1 MSKLFKKLSVL
12 LFVFAI
18 FVVFEAKNIN
28 VFADDMFEYVETFD
42 SSNATGSYADGSF
55 TGVNGV
61 TWTYVH
67 SRNEGDYPIDGK
79 GIILRRND
87 EPSSLSAT
95 FQNGVGSFSFEY
107 RKAFT
112 GGTTRKYNVS
122 VTDKVGST
130 ITYEIPSFGGGSGE
144 DATVHVFTKTLNMPG
159 EVTIRIYAASNAQMT
174 IDNFK
179 WNEYSNEPDEP
190 EGIIAK
196 VTHVYDND
204 NQVTLELDARE
215 YGQDLEI
222 PVDAEGYTFA
232 FWVVNG
238 VVRKDLSNTSEN
250 FAVTEE
256 LEIQQVYY
264 KEGEHA
270 VLFVDSNGK
279 LLKTEYVS
287 NNASVSAPPTDNL
300 SKPGY
305 QVKSENKWLS
315 NEGSSSLESINSS
328 RVYVLQYEKVNLG
341 QYTITVGEDTQQY
354 GYNDIA
360 TVTAEVENF
369 THWEENGK
377 VVSTS
382 VEYSFTVTRNRTLV
396 PVSNPELLNTSRVI
410 LSDDLEVRDGYQT
423 FMAQIDLISGE
434 TIVEYGLVVSQNA
447 NDKYDD
453 IDLETEAVEK
463 AQGNVLHPITKE
475 FVMSFDTKYHVV
487 RAYLVT
493 RDGEGN
499 LTTVYSE
506 NQYSNAIIVN
516 FNTGGV
522 EGIENIVLV
531 KQGKVTAPENPEKEY
546 YIFDGWFAD
555 AELTIPFDFNQI
567 ITQDT
572 TIYAKWLED
581 LPTIAEVR
589 NVEIGEDVVFK
600 GIVTAIDG
608 DNVYV
613 QDETA
618 AIYLYNQYSKPV
630 ELSVGDLILVEG
642 KRTDY
647 GGLKEIDSNATITIE
662 SSGNTLPAIIDVDDF
677 DMLTQEYQSRRVS
690 ISDVTVKSQ
699 SGNNLVLTNGTK
711 DIMIYASNG
720 TPVYTHIQT
729 AIVGQQVV
737 VHEAF
742 VSWFNGLQLTI
753 LDVEKLEFIP
763 FSDEDYVDIA
773 AVEIEAEFDGKIFNM
788 DTEANLPVE
797 GPHGTTLTWSVEEP
811 ENAIVSG
818 KWMVVEVDTEVLLS
832 VTITKGD
839 AVIEDLP
846 IIITIKYIE
855 ASQVSAATFTFGDAK
870 YTQTST
876 KQDGGK
882 TMTVT
887 GGGTLNVTISSSTAY
902 WDDSANNSLRLGSSN
917 NTGSNIFTFASS
929 VKITKVT
936 VYASQYNGPVSLNV
950 DGQEQEI
957 TNATGSGYIGYEFV
971 LNNLSSFTISSVKT
985 SSSRL
990 QVQKIVIEYAPQA

>member
-28 VFADDMFEYVETFD
+28 VFADDMFEYHETFNN
-42 SSNATGSYADGSF
+42 STATASYADGSF

-61 TWTYVH
+61 TWTYGH
-67 SRNEGDYPIDGK
+67 SRDEEGY
-79 GIILRRND
+79 GITGSGLMLRRASD
-87 EPSSLSAT
+87 SYLEAT
-95 FQNGVGSFSFEY
+95 FPNGIGKLAFDY

-112 GGTTRKYNVS
+112 GSSSRQIEVLINGDVKGTTSAFGASSGADGTIYNFELDVNLEGP
-122 VTDKVGST
+122 VTVKIKLTGSST
-130 ITYEIPSFGGGSGE
+130 DNRQT
-144 DATVHVFTKTLNMPG
+144 
-159 EVTIRIYAASNAQMT
+159 T

-179 WNEYSNEPDEP
+179 WNEYSNEP
-190 EGIIAK
+190 EGIKAN
-196 VTHVYDND
+196 VTQLLDID
-204 NQVTLELDARE
+204 NQVPVQVEAKE
-215 YGQDLEI
+215 YGHNLEI
-222 PVDAEGYTFA
+222 PVGAEGYTFA

-264 KEGEHA
+264 PEGKHA

-279 LLKTEYVS
+279 LIETTYVS
-287 NNASVSAPPTDNL
+287 DNASVTAPSTDDL

-341 QYTITVGEDTQQY
+341 QYTITVGEDTHQY
-354 GYNDIA
+354 EYNDIA
-360 TVTAEVENF
+360 TVTTELENF

-396 PVSNPELLNTSRVI
+396 PVSNLALLNTSRVI

-423 FMAQIDLISGE
+423 FMAQIDLLPGE

-453 IDLETEAVEK
+453 IVLETEAVEK

-516 FNTGGV
+516 FNTDGV

-531 KQGKVTAPENPEKEY
+531 KQGKVTAPAAPEKEY

-589 NVEIGEDVVFK
+589 SVSSGQVEFD
-600 GIVTAIDG
+600 GIVTMING
-608 DNVYV
+608 TNIFV
-613 QDETA
+613 QDDTA
-618 AIYLYNQYSKPV
+618 AIYVYNANLSEV
-630 ELSVGDLILVEG
+630 EVEIGDKIRVDG
-642 KRTDY
+642 FRTDY
-647 GGLKEIDSNATITIE
+647 RGLVEIGQNATITILSRE
-662 SSGNTLPAIIDVDDF
+662 NPLPMIKDLEDISKVTANI
-677 DMLTQEYQSRRVS
+677 QSQRVS
-690 ISDVTVKSQ
+690 IEGLKVESKLD
-699 SGNNLVLTNGTK
+699 GLYLTDGSSIIELRLLGENTS
-711 DIMIYASNG
+711 ALLE
-720 TPVYTHIQT
+720 T
-729 AIVGQQVV
+729 AIVGQTINVIQ
-737 VHEAF
+737 AF
-742 VSWFNGLQLTI
+742 VDWYDGPQLAI
-753 LDVEKLEFIP
+753 FDIDNVEPIP
-763 FSDEDYVDIA
+763 LTDQDYA
-773 AVEIEAEFDGKIFNM
+773 EIVLKQLKEQFDGKTFIGGTNATIPETG
-788 DTEANLPVE
+788 DY
-797 GPHGTTLTWSVEEP
+797 GTTIEWMFDPEEVVL
-811 ENAIVSG
+811 EGEWINVSEETVVFAIVYVTKGNVVVDGEFEFKIDSTP
-818 KWMVVEVDTEVLLS
+818 VVELKT
-832 VTITKGD
+832 VTIT
-839 AVIEDLP
+839 
-846 IIITIKYIE
+846 
-855 ASQVSAATFTFGDAK
+855 
-870 YTQTST
+870 
-876 KQDGGK
+876 
-882 TMTVT
+882 
-887 GGGTLNVTISSSTAY
+887 GGG
-902 WDDSANNSLRLGSSN
+902 SL
-917 NTGSNIFTFASS
+917 A
-929 VKITKVT
+929 
-936 VYASQYNGPVSLNV
+936 P
-950 DGQEQEI
+950 
-957 TNATGSGYIGYEFV
+957 GSGYDNGAVRTQTFSGIVINAVYT
-971 LNNLSSFTISSVKT
+971 LNNNGDIQGQKNNMRIWNVTSLGNIKSITINQRGTQTYKLYAGTNVISSASDSSIKETVSSGTNIASYTWNLEGKNVSHFLIHNGSGAIYIT
-985 SSSRL
+985 S
-990 QVQKIVIEYAPQA
+990 IVIEYYPN